1 MLGVVRVET
10 ATREVWL
17 MPVQV
22 KMPGK
27 SKNNIFKDKEIPN
40 KATLMFLD
48 AKVLTES

>member
-1 MLGVVRVET
+1 
-10 ATREVWL
+10 

-27 SKNNIFKDKEIPN
+27 SKSNIFKDKEIPN
-40 KATLMFLD
+40 KVPLMFLD